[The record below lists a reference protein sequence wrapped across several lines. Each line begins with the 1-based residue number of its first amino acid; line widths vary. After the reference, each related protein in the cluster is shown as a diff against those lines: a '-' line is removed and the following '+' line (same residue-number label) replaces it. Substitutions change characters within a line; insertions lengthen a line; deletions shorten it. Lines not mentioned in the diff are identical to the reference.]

1 MLRNA
6 VKRGGGGGYVRND
19 LVSSGVARER
29 GSDVVIKAIL
39 PLVVIEPRR

>member
-1 MLRNA
+1 M
-6 VKRGGGGGYVRND
+6 RND

-29 GSDVVIKAIL
+29 GSDIVIKAIL